1 MMYIHRLTQITT
13 GLGAIFWTRLQ
24 FHGAGSFAA
33 IAAFLAF
40 TLALA
45 LALALLFILV
55 LVLAMRSSL
64 HQKASCS
71 VRYESTVIPS

>member
-45 LALALLFILV
+45 LALLFILV